1 MAGVFQPRSTALI
14 TGGSS
19 GIGFAVAEL
28 CLSHEMRVA
37 IVDINKETLDIAA
50 KALKDKGDITTFQAD
65 VSKLEEWKRLKGEVD
80 AWAKN
85 GVDFLMLNAGVV
97 RPTGTWGDSDYFEK
111 VR

>member
-1 MAGVFQPRSTALI
+1 MSVFRPCSTALI

-37 IVDINKETLDIAA
+37 IVDVNTETLDIAS
-50 KALKDKGDITTFQAD
+50 KALKGKGDMTIFQAD
-65 VSKLEEWKRLKGEVD
+65 VSKVDDWKRLKSEVD
-80 AWAKN
+80 EWAKE

-97 RPTGTWGDSDYFEK
+97 RPVGTWGDSDYFDK